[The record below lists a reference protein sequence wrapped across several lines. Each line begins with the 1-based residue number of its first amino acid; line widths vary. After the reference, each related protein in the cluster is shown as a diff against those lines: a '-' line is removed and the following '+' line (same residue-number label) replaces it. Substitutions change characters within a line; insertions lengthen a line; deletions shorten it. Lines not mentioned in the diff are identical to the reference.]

1 MLDYIKKQIQ
11 ARQPGII
18 QTSPEPEDVPND
30 VIVEY
35 AKLFQELDDISD
47 EGTDAGKERK
57 LGIDIPLEDDFE
69 VDNIEFKLSDGR
81 VTDVPGDAT
90 VTEAYQRMKTYD
102 EFYTEAAD
110 QVVRMPRETNA
121 SYDRRVSELAEKLY
135 NEYCDYADGIGAF
148 GFSKIELNEEKV
160 PSKLNIDFGPMK
172 AGSDKS
178 FMAKVKTFFATDD
191 EHCITKKQLDSVR
204 LVQNGAFAKIGEPL
218 MAYMESHYDVPS
230 DSSVWDVCTPKNLI
244 VPKGNGDSFCVVL
257 EYTNEITGN
266 NEYFGWTKSVR
277 STDGSMYQ
285 EALTPAQEAQ
295 KERVEYNA
303 QQQARLK
310 ELQEGINFFNKADQK
325 DLLSP
330 EELQHIF
337 DLGTK
342 AKETGN
348 PADKKEHQDAIRA
361 AMQKLNKIKSDRIAE
376 LKKQQEDIKAEMI
389 KKDKELA
396 QKVSELRRAETTTE
410 SFAIDNCVAVN
421 MESFINETR
430 YENKDTYIQESN
442 DTTKEERVSPKRPPS
457 RFYQEAIDFGG
468 GEGDGGS
475 DLPPATDDGGG
486 SDTAGN
492 DTPPAPDGGDSTG
505 GSDQNID
512 SGNASDAPEANG
524 DSDDKETAAV
534 NDVSSEI
541 AEKVAD
547 DTQDAAGASSE
558 GDVDTEITFDDDT
571 TTDDGMD
578 SSDNNIDNE
587 PSVDEQLDDLDN
599 TGSQPDKQPGEESM
613 DDDTESDDDITDDDY
628 SDIESMTIDELMEH
642 GSEKLKSM
650 PLNEIKKFLTSG
662 TPEAVQ
668 ESFFIT
674 KRNVD
679 KEIDVNLRKCL
690 GILNDKSIKID
701 KLLRNFRM
709 AGHKLNRVLTKAVKL
724 KGAYSSDEVQSIQKL
739 NRALV
744 ELMTSL
750 KKSNTASYVSSVK
763 RNILAFTSESKKV
776 AAFVEDRL
784 KGNNTVQEGFVQEG
798 LFLSDGNVKKR
809 LAKKI
814 TPVYADLSEIARFYD
829 QGKLTKGKLTKMY
842 KPKKSEYTTTNGMLG
857 GGGGSSTGLGGFTS
871 TTQTHTYEQDTIQM
885 MNLQDLVKIISKIMK
900 KPKVQ
905 RAFNSDEIQ
914 MIADLGNDLDD
925 FIDYI
930 ESLIIDGSDNKT
942 IIDQVGKDVKELI
955 ALLSKVHS
963 VCTGLEDNLKST
975 RFEEDETAM
984 NDIDDST
991 SDTNTDATEDSVEDT
1006 TGEETPDEGDSA
1018 PDTEGDEE

>member
-35 AKLFQELDDISD
+35 AKLFQELGDISD

-160 PSKLNIDFGPMK
+160 PSKLNIDFGPMRS
-172 AGSDKS
+172 GSDKS

-266 NEYFGWTKSVR
+266 NEYFGWTRPVNN
-277 STDGSMYQ
+277 GSM
-285 EALTPAQEAQ
+285 ENC
-295 KERVEYNA
+295 ER
-303 QQQARLK
+303 
-310 ELQEGINFFNKADQK
+310 I
-325 DLLSP
+325 
-330 EELQHIF
+330 
-337 DLGTK
+337 
-342 AKETGN
+342 
-348 PADKKEHQDAIRA
+348 
-361 AMQKLNKIKSDRIAE
+361 
-376 LKKQQEDIKAEMI
+376 
-389 KKDKELA
+389 
-396 QKVSELRRAETTTE
+396 
-410 SFAIDNCVAVN
+410 N
-421 MESFINETR
+421 MESFVTETQ
-430 YENKDTYIQESN
+430 YENKDQYIQEAST
-442 DTTKEERVSPKRPPS
+442 DEESHSIKRRSPS

-486 SDTAGN
+486 SATTGN
-492 DTPPAPDGGDSTG
+492 DTPPTTDGGDSTG

-541 AEKVAD
+541 AEKVAN
-547 DTQDAAGASSE
+547 DTQDDAGTSNE
-558 GDVDTEITFDDDT
+558 GDTDTEITFDDDT
-571 TTDDGMD
+571 TTTDDGMD
-578 SSDNNIDNE
+578 SSDSSIDNE

-599 TGSQPDKQPGEESM
+599 TGAQPNKQPGEESM
-613 DDDTESDDDITDDDY
+613 DDDTESDDYTMDDDT
-628 SDIESMTIDELMEH
+628 DIENMTIDELMEH

-668 ESFFIT
+668 EAFFIT

-701 KLLRNFRM
+701 KLLRNFKM

-739 NRALV
+739 NRALA

-842 KPKKSEYTTTNGMLG
+842 KPKKSEYTTTSGMLG
-857 GGGGSSTGLGGFTS
+857 GGEGSSTGLGGFTS
-871 TTQTHTYEQDTIQM
+871 TSETHTYEQDTIQM

-930 ESLIIDGSDNKT
+930 ESLIIDGADNKA

-955 ALLSKVHS
+955 GLLSKVHS
-963 VCTGLEDNLKST
+963 VCTGLEGNLKST
-975 RFEEDETAM
+975 RFEEDETGM
-984 NDIDDST
+984 NTIDDST
-991 SDTNTDATEDSVEDT
+991 SDTNTDNANDSVEDT

>member
-11 ARQPGII
+11 ARQPGVI

-35 AKLFQELDDISD
+35 AQLFQELDDISV

-57 LGIDIPLEDDFE
+57 LGIDIPLEDDVE
-69 VDNIEFKLSDGR
+69 VENIEFNLSDGR

-102 EFYTEAAD
+102 EFYTEAVE

-121 SYDRRVSELAEKLY
+121 SYDRRVSELAEKMY

-148 GFSKIELNEEKV
+148 GFAKIELNEEKV
-160 PSKLNIDFGPMK
+160 PSKLNIDFGPMR
-172 AGSDKS
+172 ASSDKS

-230 DSSVWDVCTPKNLI
+230 GSSVWDVCTPKNLI

-257 EYTNEITGN
+257 EYTNELTGDS
-266 NEYFGWTKSVR
+266 EYFGWTRPVNN
-277 STDGSMYQ
+277 GSM
-285 EALTPAQEAQ
+285 ENC
-295 KERVEYNA
+295 ER
-303 QQQARLK
+303 
-310 ELQEGINFFNKADQK
+310 
-325 DLLSP
+325 
-330 EELQHIF
+330 
-337 DLGTK
+337 
-342 AKETGN
+342 
-348 PADKKEHQDAIRA
+348 
-361 AMQKLNKIKSDRIAE
+361 
-376 LKKQQEDIKAEMI
+376 
-389 KKDKELA
+389 
-396 QKVSELRRAETTTE
+396 
-410 SFAIDNCVAVN
+410 VN
-421 MESFINETR
+421 MESFVTETQ
-430 YENKDTYIQESN
+430 YENKDQYIQEAST
-442 DTTKEERVSPKRPPS
+442 DEGSHSIKRRPLS

-475 DLPPATDDGGG
+475 DLPPAADDGG
-486 SDTAGN
+486 SNTTGN
-492 DTPPAPDGGDSTG
+492 DTPPTPDGGDSTG
-505 GSDQNID
+505 GSDQNVD

-524 DSDDKETAAV
+524 DSDNKETAAV

-547 DTQDAAGASSE
+547 DTQEDANASNE
-558 GDVDTEITFDDDT
+558 GDTEITFDDDT
-571 TTDDGMD
+571 STGTDTN
-578 SSDNNIDNE
+578 SEIDNE

-599 TGSQPDKQPGEESM
+599 TGSQPNKQPGEESM
-613 DDDTESDDDITDDDY
+613 DDDTESDNGTMDDETDIDN
-628 SDIESMTIDELMEH
+628 MTIDELMEH

-668 ESFFIT
+668 EAFFIT

-679 KEIDVNLRKCL
+679 KEIDINLRKCL

-701 KLLRNFRM
+701 KLLRNFKM
-709 AGHKLNRVLTKAVKL
+709 AGHKLNRILTKATKL

-763 RNILAFTSESKKV
+763 RNILAFTSESKTV

-784 KGNNTVQEGFVQEG
+784 KGNTTVQEGFVQEG
-798 LFLSDGNVKKR
+798 LFLSPSNAKKR
-809 LAKKI
+809 LGRRLS
-814 TPVYADLSEIARFYD
+814 PVHSDLSSIVSASDNGIF
-829 QGKLTKGKLTKMY
+829 TKGKLNKMY
-842 KPKKSEYTTTNGMLG
+842 KPAKRTWGYSPGADGGITTSQERDVNTPQSENIN
-857 GGGGSSTGLGGFTS
+857 
-871 TTQTHTYEQDTIQM
+871 D
-885 MNLQDLVKIISKIMK
+885 LQRILSKIIR

-905 RAFNSDEIQ
+905 TAFSNDEIG
-914 MIADLGNDLDD
+914 MISDLNDLLDD
-925 FIDYI
+925 FVDMI
-930 ESLIIDGSDNKT
+930 EAVIYDNNSADNKIILDKIIATSKKILAIIDNL
-942 IIDQVGKDVKELI
+942 DQACSVVNDSSETPTGKGKE
-955 ALLSKVHS
+955 
-963 VCTGLEDNLKST
+963 
-975 RFEEDETAM
+975 ETAM

-991 SDTNTDATEDSVEDT
+991 SDTNTDDTADSVEDT
-1006 TGEETPDEGDSA
+1006 TGEETPDEEDSA

>member
-57 LGIDIPLEDDFE
+57 LGIDIPLEDDE
-69 VDNIEFKLSDGR
+69 IEDIEFNLGDGR

-90 VTEAYQRMKTYD
+90 VTESYETMKTYD
-102 EFYTEAAD
+102 KFYEEAEENTVRLPRESDASYNRRVTSLADQMYTEYCND
-110 QVVRMPRETNA
+110 
-121 SYDRRVSELAEKLY
+121 AER
-135 NEYCDYADGIGAF
+135 IGAF
-148 GFSKIELNEEKV
+148 GFRKLRIDDDRV
-160 PSKLNIDFGPMK
+160 PSKLNIDFGPMSS
-172 AGSDKS
+172 GSDKS

-191 EHCITKKQLDSVR
+191 EHAIFKNQLDAVR

-230 DSSVWDVCTPKNLI
+230 GSSVWDICTPKNLI

-257 EYTNEITGN
+257 EYTNELTGN
-266 NEYFGWTKSVR
+266 NEYFGWTRPV
-277 STDGSMYQ
+277 TNGNV
-285 EALTPAQEAQ
+285 ENC
-295 KERVEYNA
+295 ER
-303 QQQARLK
+303 
-310 ELQEGINFFNKADQK
+310 
-325 DLLSP
+325 
-330 EELQHIF
+330 
-337 DLGTK
+337 
-342 AKETGN
+342 
-348 PADKKEHQDAIRA
+348 
-361 AMQKLNKIKSDRIAE
+361 
-376 LKKQQEDIKAEMI
+376 
-389 KKDKELA
+389 
-396 QKVSELRRAETTTE
+396 
-410 SFAIDNCVAVN
+410 VN
-421 MESFINETR
+421 MESFVTETQ
-430 YENKDTYIQESN
+430 YENKDRYIQEAAN
-442 DTTKEERVSPKRPPS
+442 AIKEERKSTRRPLS

-486 SDTAGN
+486 SDTTGN
-492 DTPPAPDGGDSTG
+492 DTPPAPDSGDSTG

-524 DSDDKETAAV
+524 DSDDNKETAAV

-547 DTQDAAGASSE
+547 DTQEDANVSN
-558 GDVDTEITFDDDT
+558 DNNDTEITFDDDT
-571 TTDDGMD
+571 SSGTDTN
-578 SSDNNIDNE
+578 SEIDNE

-599 TGSQPDKQPGEESM
+599 TGGGSDMSDDVDSDM
-613 DDDTESDDDITDDDY
+613 SDDTDIGTA
-628 SDIESMTIDELMEH
+628 DIDNMTIDELMEH

-650 PLNEIKKFLTSG
+650 PLNEIKKFLSSG

-668 ESFFIT
+668 ESFIIT
-674 KRNVD
+674 KKNVD

-709 AGHKLNRVLTKAVKL
+709 AGHKLNRVLTKAAKL

-739 NRALV
+739 NKALV

-763 RNILAFTSESKKV
+763 RNILAFTSESKTV

-784 KGNNTVQEGFVQEG
+784 RGNDTVQEGFVQEG

-814 TPVYADLSEIARFYD
+814 TPVYADLSEIVRFYD

-842 KPKKSEYTTTNGMLG
+842 KPKKSEYTTTNGLYA
-857 GGGGSSTGLGGFTS
+857 GGSKDLGGFTS
-871 TTQTHTYEQDTIQM
+871 TSETHTYEQDTIQM

-930 ESLIIDGSDNKT
+930 ESLIIDGSENKT
-942 IIDQVGKDVKELI
+942 LIDQVGKDVKKLVD
-955 ALLSKVHS
+955 LLSKVHS
-963 VCTGLEDNLKST
+963 ACTGLEGNLKST

-984 NDIDDST
+984 NAIDDST
-991 SDTNTDATEDSVEDT
+991 SDTNTDATEEDSVEDT